1 MDNRVTDCHQ
11 ELKRLIDLQYESD
24 FNDKFQESEFFRRKA
39 EHIQNLYTLVDE
51 VLNMFCFSSKELRL
65 LKFVIEVRFIL

>member
-1 MDNRVTDCHQ
+1 MLQANSMDNRVTDCHQ

-39 EHIQNLYTLVDE
+39 EHIQNLINEGVD
-51 VLNMFCFSSKELRL
+51 
-65 LKFVIEVRFIL
+65 FIPNF

>member
-24 FNDKFQESEFFRRKA
+24 FNDKFQEPEFFRRKA
-39 EHIQNLYTLVDE
+39 EHIQNLINEGLD
-51 VLNMFCFSSKELRL
+51 
-65 LKFVIEVRFIL
+65 FIPNF

>member
-1 MDNRVTDCHQ
+1 MLQASTMDNRVSDCHQ

-39 EHIQNLYTLVDE
+39 EHIQNLINEGVD
-51 VLNMFCFSSKELRL
+51 
-65 LKFVIEVRFIL
+65 FIPNF

>member
-1 MDNRVTDCHQ
+1 MLQASSMDNRVTDSHQ

-39 EHIQNLYTLVDE
+39 EHIQNLINEGVD
-51 VLNMFCFSSKELRL
+51 
-65 LKFVIEVRFIL
+65 FIPNF